1 MKCVN
6 CGASNSSHNKFCKEC
21 GLDLKNHPEHA
32 SAIINSELYGKEVD
46 VIFYIDPSTGK
57 ITGLVNPTDEL
68 ASKVRKDG
76 VRQRVTIDAPDNVV
90 TDESA
95 GAVLSFIRQ
104 SKEFLS
110 EEYDESNYRNIP
122 VADLK
127 KEYLKLFER
136 VLKTKAQRGMK

>member
-6 CGASNSSHNKFCKEC
+6 CGANNSSHNKFCKEC
-21 GLDLKNHPEHA
+21 GKDLKNHPEHA
-32 SAIINSELYGKEVD
+32 SAVINSELYGKEVD

-90 TDESA
+90 TDETA

-104 SKEFLS
+104 SKEFLG

-122 VADLK
+122 VPELK

-136 VLKTKAQRGMK
+136 VLKTKEQRGMK